1 MKTTHNKKITA
12 YKKRIASV
20 IKSIYDLTTF
30 EPFTDGFARYSK
42 NVLFRDCGSILTKLG
57 FVDNEGSKTHP
68 SYRWVGEEPGKSLY
82 NKVYNVLQ
90 DRKDK
95 NTKKT
100 GKKNLIPVVEEVY
113 PVTGPL
119 SPSVLALVNFTDQQ
133 LWDELKKR
141 NYAIIDNR
149 LCQVTYLQ

>member
-12 YKKRIASV
+12 YKKRIVSV
-20 IKSIYDLTTF
+20 IKSIYDLTTC

-57 FVDNEGSKTHP
+57 FVDNEGNKTHP
-68 SYRWVGEEPGKSLY
+68 SYRWVGEEPSKALY
-82 NKVYNVLQ
+82 NKVYNIIQ
-90 DRKDK
+90 DRKE
-95 NTKKT
+95 KKP
-100 GKKNLIPVVEEVY
+100 KKVNKLPVLEEVY
-113 PVTGPL
+113 PISAPQSAKPAVI
-119 SPSVLALVNFTDQQ
+119 ALVNFTDQE

-141 NYAIIDNR
+141 NYAIVGNR

>member
-12 YKKRIASV
+12 YKKRV
-20 IKSIYDLTTF
+20 ISAVKTIYELTTF

-42 NVLFRDCGSILTKLG
+42 NVLFKDCGSILTRLG
-57 FVDNEGSKTHP
+57 LVDNEGSKTRP
-68 SYRWVGEEPGKSLY
+68 AYRWVGEEPSKALY
-82 NKVYNVLQ
+82 NKVYNALQ
-90 DRKDK
+90 D
-95 NTKKT
+95 KKE
-100 GKKNLIPVVEEVY
+100 KKSKKVNKLPVLEEVY
-113 PVTGPL
+113 PISALQSVKPAVVT
-119 SPSVLALVNFTDQQ
+119 LVNFTDQQ